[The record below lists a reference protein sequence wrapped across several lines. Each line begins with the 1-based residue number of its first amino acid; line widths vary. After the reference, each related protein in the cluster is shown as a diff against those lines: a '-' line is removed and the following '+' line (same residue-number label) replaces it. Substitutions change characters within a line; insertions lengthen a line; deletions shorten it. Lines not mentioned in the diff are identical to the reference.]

1 MATGRE
7 RGLFL
12 ASSPRQ
18 DPPLCRCRGLKSPAR
33 ALRVAELRDIFSRC
47 MTGDWA
53 LDPVSIGLLWESLQ
67 EDRPNSILEFGSGKS
82 TLMLARYA
90 QSRRPERVTV
100 VSLEQGMTAGA
111 ATERLLEESGLGGMV
126 TVLTV
131 PIDDSGF
138 YQAAPDEVAVALGGS
153 QPEWLLIDGP
163 RGPAGCRVDTLLRFG
178 ALCSPASHWYLD
190 DAFRDGEM
198 EALKRWNRTPGL
210 RVDGIY
216 PVGQGLATGRI
227 VAPASV

>member
-1 MATGRE
+1 MPV
-7 RGLFL
+7 
-12 ASSPRQ
+12 PR
-18 DPPLCRCRGLKSPAR
+18 PEVSGACVE
-33 ALRVAELRDIFSRC
+33 VAELRDVFSRC
-47 MTGDWA
+47 MIGDWA
-53 LDPVSIGLLWESLQ
+53 LDPDSIGLLWESLQ
-67 EDRPNSILEFGSGKS
+67 EDRPNSILEFGSGKT

-90 QSRRPERVTV
+90 ESRRPERVTV
-100 VSLEQGMTAGA
+100 VSLEQGVTARA
-111 ATERLLEESGLGGMV
+111 ATERLLEESGLGGLV

-138 YQAAPDEVAVALGGS
+138 YQVAPDQVAVALAGS

-163 RGPAGCRVDTLLRFG
+163 HGPAGCRLDTLLRFG
-178 ALCSPASHWYLD
+178 ALCAPASHWYLD

-198 EALKRWNRTPGL
+198 EALIRWNRTPGL

-227 VAPASV
+227 VAPASLIGQACAAPR